1 MNDVLLIH
9 EDKEYLKYCLI
20 EIDKILKKYKLEFNI
35 KKTRIDNIKNGIDF
49 LGFRFYIINNK
60 VIMKLRNN
68 TKKRFKKKIKNSDNC
83 LASYIGHLKWGS
95 CNNLLYKKS

>member
-1 MNDVLLIH
+1 MDDGLLIH

-49 LGFRFYIINNK
+49 LEFRFYIINNK

-68 TKKRFKKKIKNSDNC
+68 TKKRFKKKIKYNNNS
-83 LASYIGHLKWGS
+83 LASYIGYLK
-95 CNNLLYKKS
+95 